1 MESEDVA
8 GVVSGL
14 EGTEYA
20 SLLAEAMASYNET
33 GSIAAFETA
42 LDNHVVETA
51 KKISLKNQFGIGPMI
66 GFLSRKEKEIKNLKI
81 IVRGKREEGFTPAM
95 IKEMLV

>member
-1 MESEDVA
+1 
-8 GVVSGL
+8 
-14 EGTEYA
+14 
-20 SLLAEAMASYNET
+20 
-33 GSIAAFETA
+33 
-42 LDNHVVETA
+42 VETA

>member
-1 MESEDVA
+1 M
-8 GVVSGL
+8 

-20 SLLAEAMASYNET
+20 PLLAEAMTTYNET
-33 GSIAAFETA
+33 GSISAFEIA
-42 LDNHVVETA
+42 LDNNIVETA

-66 GFLSRKEKEIKNLKI
+66 GFLGRKEKEIKNLKI